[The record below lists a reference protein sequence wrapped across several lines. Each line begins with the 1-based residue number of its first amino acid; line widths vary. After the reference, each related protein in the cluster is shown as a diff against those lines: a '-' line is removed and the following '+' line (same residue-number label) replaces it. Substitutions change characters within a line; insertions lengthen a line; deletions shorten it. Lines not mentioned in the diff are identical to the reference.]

1 MKQGRQLQ
9 QQKDSEDGAT
19 TPSNNLWVGN
29 LAQDVTDSDLMGLF
43 AKYGALDSVTAY
55 SSRSYA
61 FVFFKRVEDAK
72 AAKDALQGAVLRGV
86 ALKIEFARPAKPN
99 KSLWVGGISPS
110 LSKQQL
116 EEEFQTFG
124 KIEEFKFLRD
134 RNTAFIEYIR
144 LEDAVEAMKSMNGK
158 RIGGEQIRVDFLRSH
173 LSRRDHMY
181 DHRDSRENQFSSGL
195 KRSQQPLSSGG
206 RKEGPPSNVL
216 WVGYPPS
223 LQIDEQMLH
232 NAMILFGEIERI
244 KSFPSRNYS
253 FVEFRSVDEARR
265 AKEGLQG
272 RLFNDPRITIMFSSS
287 GSAPGKE
294 YSNYYPG
301 MKGRSD
307 AANDDGIFGTGQLD
321 MLENQQSIGRSIPPG
336 NLHNSHL
343 QLQHFGPQGGL
354 DHLNDLVSHHTSR
367 DSGPNSQLGPTWR
380 RPSPPT
386 AGILPS
392 PGSRI
397 RPSMKSGSSGW
408 DGHDSSLFQR
418 EPKRSRIGTPD
429 DDSFP
434 LRSVDDRGLGLRTH
448 ALGPLNDKVNRFANV
463 PGNNSVR
470 GPVETDYIWRGIIAK
485 GGTPVCHARC
495 VPIGD
500 IMEAEFP
507 EVVNC
512 SARTGLDMLAKHYTE
527 AIGFDIVFFLP
538 DSEHDFASYTEFLR
552 YLSSKD
558 RAGVVKFDDGTTL
571 FLVPPSDFLTNV
583 LKVAGPERL
592 YGVVLK
598 LPQQLPSNV
607 QVQQHLH
614 HPAHLS
620 QDFVRDQFPPEA
632 RYNPILR
639 KDEQVMQLEYNDVM
653 HDESK
658 LPSRSFYPPIAE
670 SPSAASVSRDYPTSS
685 QVSASSGVSL
695 TPELIASLSSL
706 LPAKA
711 QVPGSESVSTV
722 RHSSS
727 VGPDR
732 GTPPQGWRP
741 DYLAGNSNN
750 LQSGNQSNSQAQ
762 FQPLLHQYPLAS
774 STASHPG
781 SSVPSTIPVQDF
793 NVNLSH
799 QMAAQSRPLT
809 SFPVAS
815 PSGQMVFPPQVN
827 HQYQID
833 PYGTQRSYG
842 TAHGSDAPVP
852 YSPSVVQ
859 QPNNPV
865 PLPSNVPGGNYL
877 PTQSG
882 IQQAGDVQNQAVQ
895 SQTPQSGAV
904 QTTSE
909 TEVDK
914 NQRYQSTLQFAAN
927 LLLQIQQQQQTNTSG
942 APGSGN
948 QQ

>member
-1 MKQGRQLQ
+1 MMKLGRQSQ
-9 QQKDSEDGAT
+9 QQKDMEDGAT

-72 AAKDALQGAVLRGV
+72 AAKDALQGSVLRGV
-86 ALKIEFARPAKPN
+86 TLKIEFARPAKPS
-99 KSLWVGGISPS
+99 KFLWVGGISPS

-116 EEEFQTFG
+116 EEEFQRFG
-124 KIEEFKFLRD
+124 KVQEFKFVRD
-134 RNTAFIEYIR
+134 RNTVYVEYLR
-144 LEDAVEAMKSMNGK
+144 FEDAVEAMKSMNGK
-158 RIGGEQIRVDFLRSH
+158 RIGGEQIRVDFLRSPP
-173 LSRRDHMY
+173 SRREHMY

-195 KRSQQPLSSGG
+195 KRSQQTMSSGG
-206 RKEGPPSNVL
+206 RKEGPPSKVL

-232 NAMILFGEIERI
+232 NAMILHGEIERI

-265 AKEGLQG
+265 AKEELQG

-287 GSAPGKE
+287 GSAPKE
-294 YSNYYPG
+294 YSNHYPG

-307 AANDDGIFGTGQLD
+307 DEGVFGTGQLE
-321 MLENQQSIGRSIPPG
+321 MLEHHQSIGRGILPG
-336 NLHNSHL
+336 SLRNSHL
-343 QLQHFGPQGGL
+343 QLQHFGPQ
-354 DHLNDLVSHHTSR
+354 
-367 DSGPNSQLGPTWR
+367 DSGQLGSTWR

-408 DGHDSSLFQR
+408 DVLDSSHFQR

-429 DDSFP
+429 DDSFQ
-434 LRSVDDRGLGLRTH
+434 LRSVDDRGLGLRNR
-448 ALGPLNDKVNRFANV
+448 ALGPLSDKPDRFAN
-463 PGNNSVR
+463 SAR
-470 GPVETDYIWRGIIAK
+470 GPVETDYIWRGVIAK
-485 GGTPVCHARC
+485 GGTPVCQARC

-500 IMEAEFP
+500 LMEAEFP

-512 SARTGLDMLAKHYTE
+512 SARTGLDMLAKHYAE

-552 YLSSKD
+552 YLSSKN

-571 FLVPPSDFLTNV
+571 FLVPPSDFLTDV
-583 LKVAGPERL
+583 LKVSGPERL

-598 LPQQLPSNV
+598 LPQQLPSNA
-607 QVQQHLH
+607 QAQQQLH
-614 HPAHLS
+614 HPAHLPR
-620 QDFVRDQFPPEA
+620 DFGRDQFPPEA
-632 RYNPILR
+632 RYNPVLR
-639 KDEQVMQLEYNDVM
+639 KDEQLTQLDYNDVM

-658 LPSRSFYPPIAE
+658 LPARSFYRPIAE
-670 SPSAASVSRDYPTSS
+670 SPSAATASRDYPASS

-711 QVPGSESVSTV
+711 AQVAVSEGGQPAPGVSTI
-722 RHSSS
+722 RQFSS

-741 DYLAGNSNN
+741 DYVAGNSNN
-750 LQSGNQSNSQAQ
+750 QQLGNQFNSQPQ
-762 FQPLLHQYPLAS
+762 FQQYPP
-774 STASHPG
+774 SHPG
-781 SSVPSTIPVQDF
+781 SSVPSSKPVQEF
-793 NVNLSH
+793 NSNLSY
-799 QMAAQSRPLT
+799 QMTAQSMPLA
-809 SFPVAS
+809 SVPVAS
-815 PSGQMVFPPQVN
+815 QSGQMVFPTQVN
-827 HQYQID
+827 HQYQSD
-833 PYGTQRSYG
+833 PYGSQRSYG
-842 TAHGSDAPVP
+842 MGHGSDAPVP
-852 YSPSVVQ
+852 YSPSVGQ
-859 QPNNPV
+859 QPQNPV
-865 PLPSNVPGGNYL
+865 PVPSHALGANYL

-882 IQQAGDVQNQAVQ
+882 IPQSGDRVGMDVQNQATQ
-895 SQTPQSGAV
+895 SQTPNSGAV

-927 LLLQIQQQQQTNTSG
+927 LLLQIQQQQQQQQTNTSG
-942 APGSGN
+942 GPGSGT